1 MAKKYTKEQINKMQ
15 CDNYYQQK
23 TLESIMGV
31 LIGKKNSF
39 RKLQEG
45 TKEKIAFDVGLTE

>member
-15 CDNYYQQK
+15 RDNYYQQK
-23 TLESIMGV
+23 NLESIMGI

-39 RKLQEG
+39 RKLQED